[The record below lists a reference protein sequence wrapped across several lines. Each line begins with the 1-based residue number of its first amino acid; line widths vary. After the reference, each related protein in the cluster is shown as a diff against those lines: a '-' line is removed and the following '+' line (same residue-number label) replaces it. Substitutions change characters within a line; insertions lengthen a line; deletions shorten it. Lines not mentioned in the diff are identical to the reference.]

1 MFLIFSTYVF
11 NLSFSKIGL
20 LTFKGLCSQLPVRP
34 QPFYT
39 VSHPLVFAGVHF
51 MRQFSNIVP
60 YTKLRG
66 ENGCMLRGSQV
77 KIGEIII
84 KVILNYNIV
93 QSKLTSELG
102 DSTKSHRQ
110 MDKYQDGTIWALI
123 PFNQKFRKF
132 PFQLNGNFPSKN
144 SCI

>member
-1 MFLIFSTYVF
+1 MFLFFSTYVF
-11 NLSFSKIGL
+11 NLSVSKIGL

-39 VSHPLVFAGVHF
+39 VSDPLVFAGVHF

-66 ENGCMLRGSQV
+66 ENGCMLRGYIRYQV
-77 KIGEIII
+77 KIGEIIT

-93 QSKLTSELG
+93 QSKPTRELG
-102 DSTKSHRQ
+102 DSAKSYRQ
-110 MDKYQDGTIWALI
+110 M
-123 PFNQKFRKF
+123 R
-132 PFQLNGNFPSKN
+132 
-144 SCI
+144 